1 MDILNI
7 NQKGLKNK
15 LVNIIA
21 SHPKIVTFGIGLAIT
36 FVIGTAIGMVD
47 HNLANAI
54 SNGGPGGNVSI
65 GPGGLGGPGGH
76 GGLGGPGGHGGLG
89 GPGGHGGN

>member
-1 MDILNI
+1 MLEILNI
-7 NQKGLKNK
+7 NQKGLKEK

-21 SHPKIVTFGIGLAIT
+21 SNPKSVTFGIGLAIT

-54 SNGGPGGNVSI
+54 SNSGGGSG
-65 GPGGLGGPGGH
+65 
-76 GGLGGPGGHGGLG
+76 
-89 GPGGHGGN
+89 GGHGGNGHGGNGPYLY